1 MNFSLL
7 LSFVSRQKKERCNT
21 NVTCMTSPCNL
32 KPRPL
37 HPEITYTTF
46 FMETIYLCIII
57 FLFVLAVFDL
67 IVGVSNDAVN
77 FLNSAVG
84 AKAASFKTILFIAGI
99 GIFIGAS
106 LSNGMM
112 DIARHGIYQPEH
124 FYFAEIMCILL
135 AVMLTDVVLLDVF
148 NSMGMPTSTTVS
160 LVFELLGGT
169 FALSLIKVNN
179 DATLALGD
187 LINTDKAL
195 SVIMAIFVSVA
206 IAFFFGMLVQ
216 WLARIVFTFNYTK
229 NIKYSIGLFGGIAAT
244 SIIYFMLIKGLKD
257 SSFMTPEN
265 KQWIQDNTL
274 LLIASFFVFFTA
286 LMQVL
291 HWLKVNV
298 FKVVVL
304 MGTFALALAFA
315 GNDLVNFIGVPLA
328 GYSSFIDYTTNGAG
342 ASPDSFLMTSLLGPA
357 KTPWYFLIGAG
368 AIMVYALCTSK
379 KAHNVIKT
387 SVDLSRQDEGEESFG
402 STPIARTLVRFSMT
416 IANGLSKVMPES
428 GKRWIETRFQKDEA
442 IIADG
447 AAFDLVRASINL
459 VLAGLLIALG
469 TSLKLPL
476 STTYVPFMVAMGTS
490 LADRAWGRDSAV
502 FRITGVLSVIGG
514 WFITAGAAFT
524 ICFFVTFVIHF
535 GGTIAIIALI
545 GLAVFMLIRSQV
557 MYKKRK
563 EKEKGNATIKQLMQS
578 TDNMEILELLRK
590 HTREELGKILEFTE
604 DNFERTVTA
613 FLHENLRGLRRAM
626 GSVKFEKQLIKQMKR
641 TGTLAMC
648 RLDNNTVLEKGL
660 YYYQGNDFASE
671 LVYSV
676 GRLCEPCLEHIDN
689 NFKPLDTI
697 QKGEFADV
705 TEDIVYLLQVCRH
718 KLENNN
724 YNNFEED
731 IHKANDLNGQ
741 LAHLKREELQ
751 RIQSQSGSIK
761 VSMVYLTMIQEA
773 QNIVTYS
780 INLMKVSRK
789 FQAEE

>member
-1 MNFSLL
+1 MYDTSLQRQIP
-7 LSFVSRQKKERCNT
+7 SFATGN
-21 NVTCMTSPCNL
+21 NIHIL
-32 KPRPL
+32 
-37 HPEITYTTF
+37 

-84 AKAASFKTILFIAGI
+84 AKAASFKTILFIAGV

-169 FALSLIKVNN
+169 FALSLIKVHNS
-179 DATLALGD
+179 DTLGLGD

-206 IAFFFGMLVQ
+206 IAFFFGMIVQ
-216 WLARIVFTFNYTK
+216 WLARVVFTFNYTK
-229 NIKYSIGLFGGIAAT
+229 KMKYSIALFGGVAAT
-244 SIIYFMLIKGLKD
+244 AIIYFMLIKGLKD

-265 KQWIQDNTL
+265 KHWIQDNTL
-274 LLIASFFVFFTA
+274 MLIAVFFVFFTV
-286 LMQVL
+286 LMQIL
-291 HWLKVNV
+291 HWMKINV
-298 FKVVVL
+298 FKVIVL

-328 GYSSFIDYTTNGAG
+328 GFSSFMDYTANGG
-342 ASPDSFLMTSLLGPA
+342 GNPNGFLMTSLLGPA

-368 AIMVYALCTSK
+368 AVMVYALCTSK
-379 KAHNVIKT
+379 KAHAVIKT
-387 SVDLSRQDEGEESFG
+387 SVDLSRQDEGEETFG
-402 STPIARTLVRFSMT
+402 STPIARTVVRISMT
-416 IANGLSKVMPES
+416 LANGISRIMPSGSKEWFDS
-428 GKRWIETRFQKDEA
+428 RFRKDEA

-447 AAFDLVRASINL
+447 AAFDLVRASVNL

-476 STTYVPFMVAMGTS
+476 STTYVTFMVAMGTS

-502 FRITGVLSVIGG
+502 YRITGVLSVIGG

-524 ICFFVTFVIHF
+524 ICFFVALVLHY
-535 GGTIAIIALI
+535 GGNISIIALI
-545 GLAVFMLIRSQV
+545 GIAVFILIRSQV

-563 EKEKGNATIKQLMQS
+563 AKEQGNETLKQLMQATDS
-578 TDNMEILELLRK
+578 TEALQLMRK
-590 HTREELGKILEFTE
+590 HTREELSKVLEYAET
-604 DNFERTVTA
+604 NFELTVTS

-626 GSVKFEKQLIKQMKR
+626 GSTKFEKQLIKQMKR
-641 TGTLAMC
+641 SGTVAMC

-660 YYYQGNDFASE
+660 YYYQEEFYKLKYCSTV
-671 LVYSV
+671 VY
-676 GRLCEPCLEHIDN
+676 
-689 NFKPLDTI
+689 
-697 QKGEFADV
+697 
-705 TEDIVYLLQVCRH
+705 
-718 KLENNN
+718 
-724 YNNFEED
+724 
-731 IHKANDLNGQ
+731 
-741 LAHLKREELQ
+741 
-751 RIQSQSGSIK
+751 
-761 VSMVYLTMIQEA
+761 MVPRA
-773 QNIVTYS
+773 
-780 INLMKVSRK
+780 
-789 FQAEE
+789 

>member
-1 MNFSLL
+1 
-7 LSFVSRQKKERCNT
+7 
-21 NVTCMTSPCNL
+21 
-32 KPRPL
+32 
-37 HPEITYTTF
+37 
-46 FMETIYLCIII
+46 METIYLCIII

-169 FALSLIKVNN
+169 FALSLIKVHNS
-179 DATLALGD
+179 DTLGLGD

-216 WLARIVFTFNYTK
+216 WIARVIFTFNYK
-229 NIKYSIGLFGGIAAT
+229 KKMKYSIALFGGIAAT

-257 SSFMTPEN
+257 SSFMTPDN
-265 KQWIQDNTL
+265 KLWIQENTW
-274 LLIASFFVFFTA
+274 LLITTFFVFFTI

-291 HWLKVNV
+291 HWLKINV

-328 GYSSFIDYTTNGAG
+328 GFSSFMDYTANGAG
-342 ASPDSFLMTSLLGPA
+342 NANGFLMTSLLGPA

-368 AIMVYALCTSK
+368 AVMVYALCTSK
-379 KAHNVIKT
+379 KAHAVIKT
-387 SVDLSRQDEGEESFG
+387 SVDLSRQDEGEETFG
-402 STPIARTLVRFSMT
+402 STPIARTVVRISMT
-416 IANGLSKVMPES
+416 LANSISRIMPS
-428 GKRWIETRFQKDEA
+428 GTKDWFNSRFRKDEA

-447 AAFDLVRASINL
+447 AAFDLVRASVNL

-476 STTYVPFMVAMGTS
+476 STTYVTFMVAMGTS

-502 FRITGVLSVIGG
+502 YRITGVLSVIGG

-524 ICFFVTFVIHF
+524 ICFFVALVLHF
-535 GGTIAIIALI
+535 GGNISIIALI
-545 GLAVFMLIRSQV
+545 ALAVFILIRSQV

-563 EKEKGNATIKQLMQS
+563 AKAQGNETLKQLMQTS
-578 TDNMEILELLRK
+578 NSEEALQLMRQ
-590 HTREELGKILEFTE
+590 HTREELSKVLEYAET
-604 DNFERTVTA
+604 NFELTVTS

-626 GSVKFEKQLIKQMKR
+626 GSTKFEKQLIKQMKR
-641 TGTLAMC
+641 TGTVAMC

-671 LVYSV
+671 LVYSIS
-676 GRLCEPCLEHIDN
+676 RLCEPCLEHIDN
-689 NFKPLDTI
+689 NFNPLDAI
-697 QKGEFADV
+697 QKGEFSDAA
-705 TEDIVYLLQVCRH
+705 EDITYLIQQCRK
-718 KLENNN
+718 KLENNEYSN
-724 YNNFEED
+724 LEEEVRR
-731 IHKANDLNGQ
+731 ANDLNGQ
-741 LAHLKREELQ
+741 LSLLKRKELQ
-751 RIQSQSGSIK
+751 RIQSQPGSIR
-761 VSMVYLTMIQEA
+761 VSMVYLTMVQEA
-773 QNIVTYS
+773 QNVVTYT

-789 FQAEE
+789 FQMESEMP

>member
-1 MNFSLL
+1 MYDILL
-7 LSFVSRQKKERCNT
+7 QHEILSFAARNKI
-21 NVTCMTSPCNL
+21 
-32 KPRPL
+32 
-37 HPEITYTTF
+37 HIT
-46 FMETIYLCIII
+46 FMETIYLCIVI
-57 FLFVLAVFDL
+57 FLFGLAIFDL
-67 IVGVSNDAVN
+67 MVGVSNDAVN
-77 FLNSAVG
+77 FLQSAVG
-84 AKAASFKTILFIAGI
+84 AKAASFKTILFIAGT
-99 GIFIGAS
+99 GIFIGAA

-148 NSMGMPTSTTVS
+148 NTMGMPTSTTVS
-160 LVFELLGGT
+160 MVFELLGGT
-169 FALSLIKVNN
+169 FALALIKVYNN
-179 DATLALGD
+179 DSLGLGD

-206 IAFFFGMLVQ
+206 IAFFFGMIVQ
-216 WLARIVFTFNYTK
+216 WLARVVFTFNYK
-229 NIKYSIGLFGGIAAT
+229 KKMKYSIALFGGIAAT

-265 KQWIQDNTL
+265 KLWIQDNTM
-274 LLIASFFVFFTA
+274 LLIAGFFVFFTI
-286 LMQVL
+286 LMQIL
-291 HWLKVNV
+291 HLLKVNV

-328 GYSSFIDYTTNGAG
+328 GYSSFADYTANGTAIG
-342 ASPDSFLMTSLLGPA
+342 ADNFLMSSLLGPA

-368 AIMVYALCTSK
+368 AIMVYALATSK

-387 SVDLSRQDEGEESFG
+387 SVNLSRQDEGEESFG

-416 IANGLSKVMPES
+416 FANGLSRIMPES
-428 GKRWIETRFQKDEA
+428 TKRWLDTRFQKDEA

-447 AAFDLVRASINL
+447 AAFDLIRASINL

-476 STTYVPFMVAMGTS
+476 STTYVTFMVAMGTS

-524 ICFFVTFVIHF
+524 ICFFVAMVIHF
-535 GGTIAIIALI
+535 GGSIAIVALI
-545 GLAVFMLIRSQV
+545 GLAVFMLIRSQI

-563 EKEKGNATIKQLMQS
+563 EKERGNETMKQLMQS
-578 TDNMEILELLRK
+578 TDNTLILELLRK
-590 HTREELGKILEFTE
+590 HTREELTKIIAFTE
-604 DNFERTVTA
+604 DNFERTITA

-626 GSVKFEKQLIKQMKR
+626 GAVKFEKQLIKQMKR

-705 TEDIVYLLQVCRH
+705 TEDIVYLLQVCRR
-718 KLENNN
+718 KLENNDYGN
-724 YNNFEED
+724 LEED
-731 IHKANDLNGQ
+731 IRKANDLNGQ
-741 LAHLKREELQ
+741 LSHLKREELQ
-751 RIQSQSGSIK
+751 RIQTQSGSIK

-773 QNIVTYS
+773 QNVVIYT

-789 FQAEE
+789 FQTEE

>member
-1 MNFSLL
+1 
-7 LSFVSRQKKERCNT
+7 
-21 NVTCMTSPCNL
+21 
-32 KPRPL
+32 
-37 HPEITYTTF
+37 
-46 FMETIYLCIII
+46 METIYLCIVI

-67 IVGVSNDAVN
+67 VVGVSNDAVN
-77 FLNSAVG
+77 FLQSAVG

-99 GIFIGAS
+99 GVFIGAA

-148 NSMGMPTSTTVS
+148 NTMGMPTSTTVS
-160 LVFELLGGT
+160 MVFELLGGT
-169 FALSLIKVNN
+169 FALALIKVYGS
-179 DATLALGD
+179 DTLGLGD

-229 NIKYSIGLFGGIAAT
+229 KMKYSIGIFGGIAAT

-265 KQWIQDNTL
+265 KHWIQENTAM
-274 LLIASFFVFFTA
+274 LIGCFFVFFTI

-291 HWLKVNV
+291 NV
-298 FKVVVL
+298 FKIVVL
-304 MGTFALALAFA
+304 LGTFALALAFA

-328 GYSSFIDYTTNGAG
+328 GYSSFIDYTTNGTAAG
-342 ASPDSFLMTSLLGPA
+342 PDGFLMTSLLGPA

-476 STTYVPFMVAMGTS
+476 STTYVTFMVAMGTS

-545 GLAVFMLIRSQV
+545 GLAVFMLIRSQI